1 MVKELFMDPSSG
13 DRANSC
19 GPPEKSVTH
28 SETPSQVM
36 PPGQFDGVGIES
48 TLAPVSGSI
57 LKILVSEESPVAHP
71 PGTQK
76 FSPSQVIPLGL

>member
-1 MVKELFMDPSSG
+1 MDPSSG
-13 DRANSC
+13 EMAQSEL
-19 GPPEKSVTH
+19 PPTTH
-28 SETPSQVM
+28 NASPSQVM

-57 LKILVSEESPVAHP
+57 LKILVSEGSPVAHP

-76 FSPSQVIPLGL
+76 FSPSQVRPVAL